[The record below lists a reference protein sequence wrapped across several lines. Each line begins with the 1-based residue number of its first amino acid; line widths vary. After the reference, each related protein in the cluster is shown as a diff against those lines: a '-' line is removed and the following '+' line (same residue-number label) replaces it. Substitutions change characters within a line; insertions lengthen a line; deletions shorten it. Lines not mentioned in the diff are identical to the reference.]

1 MLSVLFKKFL
11 FIFFR
16 LLFRRQV
23 RFRLLFMS
31 RMRVLTRGWSHC
43 HNQEPVRDIQWLS
56 GDHCSPGH
64 TPALAPGLIYDR
76 ANDHRGISH
85 PHLITSD
92 PAKITQPQIARPESM
107 DDSIINNRQ
116 IKSDQFPTL
125 SDVLVTAISW
135 ASGDRSSIFYQ
146 FHHRPDTRHQLTHS
160 QLYWRDTEDGSVD
173 IIALRAVHP
182 VLNVSVGRLLFSK
195 HPVSEGRETS
205 RGEPWI
211 SWPTSEERGCCRSS
225 PPARYIF
232 HPWSRH
238 NFSPFSHSGASLY
251 PETRHENLIRWESL
265 NKQTALS
272 RQWQGAGHWS
282 ASHDTESD
290 DKMGRDNG
298 KLTRAGITPDL
309 ARSITAGLNFR
320 QALNQFREWNWKS
333 LHQN

>member
-1 MLSVLFKKFL
+1 MTAAQYFTNFIIDQTSAHTFPALLTRHGRWQRRYYCFKSRPSRPECL
-11 FIFFR
+11 GWSAFIF
-16 LLFRRQV
+16 Q
-23 RFRLLFMS
+23 
-31 RMRVLTRGWSHC
+31 
-43 HNQEPVRDIQWLS
+43 
-56 GDHCSPGH
+56 
-64 TPALAPGLIYDR
+64 
-76 ANDHRGISH
+76 
-85 PHLITSD
+85 TSCLGG
-92 PAKITQPQIARPESM
+92 E
-107 DDSIINNRQ
+107 
-116 IKSDQFPTL
+116 
-125 SDVLVTAISW
+125 
-135 ASGDRSSIFYQ
+135 
-146 FHHRPDTRHQLTHS
+146 
-160 QLYWRDTEDGSVD
+160 
-173 IIALRAVHP
+173 
-182 VLNVSVGRLLFSK
+182 
-195 HPVSEGRETS
+195 RETS

-211 SWPTSEERGCCRSS
+211 SWPTSEERGCCRCS
-225 PPARYIF
+225 PPARYLF

-238 NFSPFSHSGASLY
+238 NFSPFSHSGASQH